1 MFPDFSAM
9 SKMGDVL
16 TSQFDR
22 LIELLQKI
30 SDDTAAIRKHVEANR
45 DGK

>member
-16 TSQFDR
+16 TQQFDK

-30 SDDTAAIRKHVEANR
+30 SDDTAAIRQHIEGN
-45 DGK
+45 DNGE